1 MLKIIVETSIPW
13 SHPGDGIV
21 GCLIVKDD
29 FEPISIY
36 GTVKSCTE
44 SQSIVIGFTRA
55 LERVKSSG
63 DVIVLC
69 TSCTFVFN
77 ALNNR
82 WPEVWEHKRYI
93 GAKGKVIRNA
103 REWHQLIEAIKGN
116 EIEIRLINSEFL
128 RDECLLR
135 AEKHGFFFSSVRK
148 SDKKI

>member
-44 SQSIVIGFTRA
+44 SQSIVIGFARA
-55 LERVKSSG
+55 LERVKSPI
-63 DVIVLC
+63 DKIVLC
-69 TSCTFVFN
+69 TSCAFVFN
-77 ALNNR
+77 ALKNR
-82 WPEVWEHKRYI
+82 WPEAWEQNRYL

-103 REWHQLIEAIKGN
+103 REWHQLVNVLKGN

-135 AEKHGFFFSSVRK
+135 AEKHGFFSSVRK
-148 SDKKI
+148 SNKKI